1 MLRSGDGWFMVA
13 AAAHMAPNYK
23 VLPGPLPVEGQEVGR
38 RSTMTSDPETKP
50 DSACRATPSLA
61 DWYRQW
67 PGEMVS
73 KAESRLLAEQVAD
86 LFGYQLLQLGNL
98 GPGEDYLAC
107 CPVRQH
113 IRVDVCG
120 SGGPVQ
126 LCARPEQ
133 LPVDSDSIDAVI
145 LPHTLDFADDPHQ
158 VLREV
163 ERVLIPEG
171 RLLITGFNPLSLWG
185 LWRLALHPL
194 RKKHDQ
200 VPWCGHFLSYPRLQD
215 WLTLMGFDIERADVR
230 VFRPPL
236 RRMSTLGRLSFM
248 ERWGQRYWPMLAGVY
263 VIRAV
268 KRVSTL
274 RPVGPVWKRGPA
286 LGARV
291 VEPSTRGV
299 NRGMRRG

>member
-1 MLRSGDGWFMVA
+1 MNR
-13 AAAHMAPNYK
+13 
-23 VLPGPLPVEGQEVGR
+23 
-38 RSTMTSDPETKP
+38 DPDRQPE
-50 DSACRATPSLA
+50 SACRLSPSLL
-61 DWYRQW
+61 DWFRQW

-73 KAESRLLAEQVAD
+73 KAESKVLAEQVTD
-86 LFGYQLLQLGNL
+86 LFGYQLLQLGTL
-98 GPGEDYLAC
+98 GPGQDYLAQ

-113 IRVDVCG
+113 IQVDVCG
-120 SGGPVQ
+120 CGDPIA
-126 LCARPEQ
+126 LCAKPEQ
-133 LPVDSDSIDAVI
+133 LPVQSDSIDAVI
-145 LPHTLDFADDPHQ
+145 LPHTLDFADDPHL

-185 LWRLALHPL
+185 LWRLGTRLV

-236 RRMSTLGRLSFM
+236 RRVSALTRLGFM

-274 RPVGPVWKRGPA
+274 RPVGPVWKRAPA

-299 NRGMRRG
+299 HRESRDG

>member
-1 MLRSGDGWFMVA
+1 M
-13 AAAHMAPNYK
+13 NC
-23 VLPGPLPVEGQEVGR
+23 
-38 RSTMTSDPETKP
+38 DPEP
-50 DSACRATPSLA
+50 SPESACTLSPSLLE
-61 DWYRQW
+61 WYRQW

-73 KAESRLLAEQVAD
+73 KAESRVLAEQVAE
-86 LFGYQLLQLGNL
+86 LFGYQLLQLGTL
-98 GPGEDYLAC
+98 GPGEDYLAR
-107 CPVRQH
+107 CPIRQH

-120 SGGPVQ
+120 CGSPIQ

-133 LPVDSDSIDAVI
+133 LPIQPDTIDAVI

-185 LWRLALHPL
+185 LWRLFRRLL

-230 VFRPPL
+230 IFRPPL
-236 RRMSTLGRLSFM
+236 GRARSLVRLGFM
-248 ERWGQRYWPMLAGVY
+248 ERWGQRWWPMLAGVY
-263 VIRAV
+263 VVRAV

-274 RPVGPVWKRGPA
+274 RPVGPVWKRAPA

-291 VEPSTRGV
+291 VEPSA
-299 NRGMRRG
+299 RGMNRERQHG